1 MSLGQEQA
9 REGIAPTVQTPHCS
23 TAPHT
28 RAWHSQGQDEERSSF
43 WGINR
48 LECGL
53 TVKAAVGKFF
63 NMLRELCEV
72 ERGFSC
78 PKEVSKIISSESD
91 VNLVR
96 VDEEWWE
103 PYTSSMLRFF
113 INLIFFYSHSYPH
126 SLQKW
131 LELKYNVSY
140 LDLSPVLLYRN
151 LNLHL
156 QNKLQIY
163 I

>member
-1 MSLGQEQA
+1 M
-9 REGIAPTVQTPHCS
+9 
-23 TAPHT
+23 
-28 RAWHSQGQDEERSSF
+28 
-43 WGINR
+43 
-48 LECGL
+48 
-53 TVKAAVGKFF
+53 VGTIHILHAQIFHKF
-63 NMLRELCEV
+63 
-72 ERGFSC
+72 
-78 PKEVSKIISSESD
+78 D
-91 VNLVR
+91 
-96 VDEEWWE
+96 
-103 PYTSSMLRFF
+103 
-113 INLIFFYSHSYPH
+113 FFYSHSYPH